1 MQTTWNSKDKIIA
14 ALSGIPNVALNFRQF
29 ADNGWAIIKNP
40 EYERG
45 VMLRGELLFY
55 SLDRKEAYEKLKH
68 TKEHVAFR
76 HFTKRDPNVV
86 YLL

>member
-1 MQTTWNSKDKIIA
+1 MTTTVEKDIP
-14 ALSGIPNVALNFRQF
+14 SGVLTFEEIKAI
-29 ADNGWAIIKNP
+29 ADNGWAIIRNP

-55 SLDRKEAYEKLKH
+55 SMDIDEAYDKLKH